1 MVNLSD
7 FGILLE
13 PKQPIG
19 SATIIPKKPII
30 ADGDPLPSVMGRD
43 LKVDINT
50 VGIDKMALYVK
61 KHNSSLSSVKCVA
74 TKDQVFID
82 FDIDGSKWTPG
93 TQPFPILVRLF
104 DENGQHLKNFTT
116 AEGFTVF
123 SKTFDIFDGIYQRT
137 LRSGQKPESHQI
149 YKCVL
154 LKAKGNRLV
163 YTVNIRDLRD
173 ASMVEIGF
181 TER

>member
-1 MVNLSD
+1 M
-7 FGILLE
+7 
-13 PKQPIG
+13 
-19 SATIIPKKPII
+19 
-30 ADGDPLPSVMGRD
+30 
-43 LKVDINT
+43 
-50 VGIDKMALYVK
+50 
-61 KHNSSLSSVKCVA
+61 
-74 TKDQVFID
+74 FID
-82 FDIDGSKWTPG
+82 FDIDGSKWTPR
-93 TQPFPILVRLF
+93 TQPFPYQSGCSTKGHTLRLHYSR
-104 DENGQHLKNFTT
+104 GI
-116 AEGFTVF
+116 TVF